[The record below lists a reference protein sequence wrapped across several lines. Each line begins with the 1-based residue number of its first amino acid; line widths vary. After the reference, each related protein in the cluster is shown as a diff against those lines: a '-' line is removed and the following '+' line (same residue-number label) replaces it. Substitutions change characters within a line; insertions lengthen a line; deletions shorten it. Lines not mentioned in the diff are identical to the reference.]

1 MCARECLRQETGSAS
16 PCFVRLTQARPS
28 NCVGCCC
35 SQDYEAALND
45 FAACLLLSPDNV
57 SALYGRGLAQQ
68 KLGRMNQA
76 IEDYTKVMELDPGHV
91 NAAYARAAC
100 YNSKG
105 LFAKA
110 IDDYNLALTKDQ
122 DKLSSSNAKR
132 KEERRRR
139 TSSLADSPY
148 LLLRQVVTCCFID
161 DPWSRRLIG
170 VGTFQYR
177 AGPRVSTC
185 LRSPTKLGGVH
196 SPLPTMQKLLRR
208 KVRAQTT

>member
-1 MCARECLRQETGSAS
+1 
-16 PCFVRLTQARPS
+16 
-28 NCVGCCC
+28 
-35 SQDYEAALND
+35 
-45 FAACLLLSPDNV
+45 LLLSPSNV

-76 IEDYTKVMELDPGHV
+76 IEDYTKVMELDSGHV

-132 KEERRRR
+132 IEERRRR
-139 TSSLADSPY
+139 TSSLTDSPY
-148 LLLRQVVTCCFID
+148 SLLRQV
-161 DPWSRRLIG
+161 LIC
-170 VGTFQYR
+170 V
-177 AGPRVSTC
+177 
-185 LRSPTKLGGVH
+185 
-196 SPLPTMQKLLRR
+196 
-208 KVRAQTT
+208 VRAIVGAGA

>member
-1 MCARECLRQETGSAS
+1 M
-16 PCFVRLTQARPS
+16 
-28 NCVGCCC
+28 
-35 SQDYEAALND
+35 
-45 FAACLLLSPDNV
+45 

-76 IEDYTKVMELDPGHV
+76 IEDYTKVMDLDPGHV

-122 DKLSSSNAKR
+122 DKLSSSSAKR

-139 TSSLADSPY
+139 TNSLADSPY
-148 LLLRQVVTCCFID
+148 SLLRQVVFCCSSVVVGAGEGSFFG
-161 DPWSRRLIG
+161 RRFG
-170 VGTFQYR
+170 QF
-177 AGPRVSTC
+177 AEPRVSMC
-185 LRSPTKLGGVH
+185 LRSPTRLGGVH
-196 SPLPTMQKLLRR
+196 SHLRTTQTLLHQ